1 MNKLSAVTTIG
12 FLLLSATGCAKSTKE
27 ISAQYVSPLQY
38 ASYNCQ
44 QLEMEAQA
52 ISRRVSEIGGQVNK
66 TASDDN
72 AQMGVGLV
80 LFWPALFFLDG
91 DTPQAAEYGRLKGEF
106 EAIEKASIQ
115 QQCGFKIEQPKI
127 QSAEAETAKQPAAF
141 PSKTKGV
148 GK

>member
-1 MNKLSAVTTIG
+1 MKSLFLTASMAV
-12 FLLLSATGCAKSTKE
+12 LATGCAKSTKE

-38 ASYNCQ
+38 ANYNCQ

-52 ISRRVSEIGGQVNK
+52 VSRRVAEIGGQVNK

-91 DTPQAAEYGRLKGEF
+91 DTPQAAEYARLRGEF
-106 EAIEKASIQ
+106 DAIEKASIQ
-115 QQCGFKIEQPKI
+115 KECGFRIEHPKIE
-127 QSAEAETAKQPAAF
+127 EAKADTKQPAAF